1 MPPKKTARDAG
12 RESPES
18 QEGDLQQAEL
28 QHLQEQLRLATLES
42 EMASKRAAEAETQRD
57 AALQKA
63 EEAKL
68 QRDSIE
74 GDQRRQD
81 AVQNG
86 IDQWQQRPSAF
97 QSAGLPVAEPAPV
110 HKALTDAPLAVA
122 PEQMLSGTRPA
133 PPLSPRDVITQ
144 HYDGGAR
151 SSVPLRRQ
159 SVFDGKGSWATF
171 IRPFSSLAHT
181 CGWNSDKV
189 VSLVKCFAWRCSGI
203 RFLSADTGR
212 GRLL

>member
-18 QEGDLQQAEL
+18 QEGDAQQAEL
-28 QHLQEQLRLATLES
+28 QHLQEQLRLATLEA
-42 EMASKRAAEAETQRD
+42 EMASKRAAEEEVQRD

-81 AVQNG
+81 AVQNV

-97 QSAGLPVAEPAPV
+97 QPAGLPVARAS
-110 HKALTDAPLAVA
+110 T
-122 PEQMLSGTRPA
+122 
-133 PPLSPRDVITQ
+133 
-144 HYDGGAR
+144 
-151 SSVPLRRQ
+151 
-159 SVFDGKGSWATF
+159 
-171 IRPFSSLAHT
+171 
-181 CGWNSDKV
+181 
-189 VSLVKCFAWRCSGI
+189 
-203 RFLSADTGR
+203 SAQGFN
-212 GRLL
+212 